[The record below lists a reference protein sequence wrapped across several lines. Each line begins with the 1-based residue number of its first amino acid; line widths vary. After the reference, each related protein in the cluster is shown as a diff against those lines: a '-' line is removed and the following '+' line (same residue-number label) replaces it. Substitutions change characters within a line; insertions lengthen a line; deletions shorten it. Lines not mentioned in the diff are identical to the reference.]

1 MAWCCCLSSLT
12 KLQQCVTNHSNLE
25 AVMKGIEEQQVPPD
39 KYPQARMY
47 CALFCVYFYIQMK
60 VPPCQQSL
68 SVVWIYSVNLLAAAL
83 AWLIV
88 QQTSGPCLCYQ
99 FLAWG
104 FWQGAASHKALL
116 WLHHPRDCYQR
127 GWTSL
132 SPVLWE
138 DLLVQCYGWPRG
150 VILMIFF
157 YIILYFLMTCW

>member
-1 MAWCCCLSSLT
+1 MCNEPQQPGSSCEGDRGATGASWQIPTGKDVLCSF
-12 KLQQCVTNHSNLE
+12 L
-25 AVMKGIEEQQVPPD
+25 
-39 KYPQARMY
+39 
-47 CALFCVYFYIQMK
+47 CVYFYIQMK

-99 FLAWG
+99 FLVWG

-150 VILMIFF
+150 VILMVFF
-157 YIILYFLMTCW
+157 FIILYFLMTCW